1 MHTQHKRSQQEEA
14 DINGGESSS
23 SKWNSRSLGKNWQHQ
38 FFYIA
43 IRLGGRRL
51 AYFFLY
57 FIAAYYVVGSRAA
70 RQRCAPYLQRR
81 FPLAGRFQRLWYGYK
96 LIVSFGKVLID
107 RAVVG
112 IMGPE
117 AFEVTLHGREQLL
130 SLRDEGHG
138 LIMMG
143 AHVGCWQVA
152 MSSLDFM
159 QRPVNMLMRRE
170 DGDVDRHYYE
180 HAQSECPY
188 KIIDPTEYLGGT
200 LQMLGALKQGE
211 VVCVMGDRMLGSDRS
226 SVKVDFL
233 GGEVELP
240 YSAYKIASATEAP
253 VVVFFTR
260 KDGPASYSLHV
271 QEVIR
276 VPRHKGRDAATFAP
290 YARRFSAA
298 LEEYCDREPF
308 QFFNFF
314 DMWRN

>member
-1 MHTQHKRSQQEEA
+1 MHTQEQTSQRQEGSTPRSGA
-14 DINGGESSS
+14 N
-23 SKWNSRSLGKNWQHQ
+23 WNDRSLGKSWQHQ
-38 FFYIA
+38 FFYVA

-57 FIAAYYVVGSRAA
+57 FIALYYVLCSRGA
-70 RQRCAPYLQRR
+70 RQRCSPYLRRR
-81 FPLAGRFQRLWYGYK
+81 FPHAGRFHRLWYSYK
-96 LIVSFGKVLID
+96 LILNFGKVLID

-112 IMGPE
+112 IMGPD
-117 AFEVTLHGREQLL
+117 AFHVTLYGREQLL
-130 SLRDEGHG
+130 ALRDEGHG

-152 MSSLDFM
+152 MSALDFM
-159 QRPVNMLMRRE
+159 QCPVNMLMRRE

-180 HAQSECPY
+180 HAGIECPY
-188 KIIDPTEYLGGT
+188 RVIDPTEYLGGT

-226 SVKVDFL
+226 SVGVEFL
-233 GGEVELP
+233 GGSVELP
-240 YSAYKIASATEAP
+240 YSAYKIAAATGAP

-271 QEVIR
+271 ADVIR
-276 VPRHKGRDAATFAP
+276 VPQVKGREAQTFAP
-290 YARRFSAA
+290 YARRFSEA
-298 LEEYCDREPF
+298 LEQYSTEHPF

-314 DMWRN
+314 DMWRT

>member
-1 MHTQHKRSQQEEA
+1 MYTQEDTSERNA
-14 DINGGESSS
+14 DSPSPSGSN
-23 SKWNSRSLGKNWQHQ
+23 WNSRSLGRNWQHQ
-38 FFYIA
+38 FFYVA

-57 FIAAYYVVGSRAA
+57 FIAAYYVICSRAA
-70 RQRCAPYLQRR
+70 RQRCAPYLKRR
-81 FPLAGRFQRLWYGYK
+81 FPDAGIIRRLRHCYTQ
-96 LIVSFGKVLID
+96 IVSFGKVLID

-117 AFEVTLHGREQLL
+117 AFSVTLHGQEELL
-130 SLRDEGHG
+130 ALRDEGHG

-152 MSSLDFM
+152 MASLDFM
-159 QRPVNMLMRRE
+159 QCPVNMLMRRE

-180 HAQSECPY
+180 HAGIECPY
-188 KIIDPTEYLGGT
+188 RIIDPTEYLGGT

-226 SVKVDFL
+226 SVAVEFL
-233 GGEVELP
+233 GGMVELP
-240 YSAYKIASATEAP
+240 YSAYKIAAATGAP

-271 QEVIR
+271 KDVIR
-276 VPRHKGRDAATFAP
+276 VPHVKGREAQTFAP
-290 YARRFSAA
+290 YALSFSQA
-298 LEEYCDREPF
+298 LEQYCLENPF

-314 DMWRN
+314 DMWRT